1 MSTHGSPPIQRP
13 AAVVVA
19 SSSVAQVR
27 TRIACSL
34 SSAARTV
41 LWCVSG
47 TLRIHPR
54 CGWRGAAATSAASQ
68 ARASRN
74 VSLSVSMMSDA
85 GIDSGIGATRE
96 MIAYRTRN
104 RRMKGLLMLRAVATS
119 IALVLVLAGAAG
131 AAGPELK
138 TDEQKTLYALGLE
151 IARNLASFYLTAA
164 DLKVVA
170 AGIADGLLKTEP
182 KADLETWGPKIQVLA
197 TARAAIA
204 AVAEKKASQAFLDK
218 AAGEQGA
225 VKTASG
231 LIVTTL
237 KPGDGASPA
246 ATDRVKVHYH
256 GTLTDGTVFDSS
268 VKRGEPL
275 TIALGGGVIKCWSE
289 GVPLMKVGGKS
300 RLVCPSDLAYG
311 DQGRPPTIKPGA
323 TLVFE
328 VDLLEIV
335 K

>member
-1 MSTHGSPPIQRP
+1 
-13 AAVVVA
+13 
-19 SSSVAQVR
+19 
-27 TRIACSL
+27 
-34 SSAARTV
+34 
-41 LWCVSG
+41 
-47 TLRIHPR
+47 
-54 CGWRGAAATSAASQ
+54 
-68 ARASRN
+68 
-74 VSLSVSMMSDA
+74 
-85 GIDSGIGATRE
+85 
-96 MIAYRTRN
+96 
-104 RRMKGLLMLRAVATS
+104 MLKAVAVS
-119 IALVLVLAGAAG
+119 IAAVLVLAEAAG

-138 TDEQKTLYALGLE
+138 TDEQKTLYALGLV
-151 IARNLASFYLTAA
+151 IARNLTGFYLTKA
-164 DLKVVA
+164 DLEVVE
-170 AGIADGLLKTEP
+170 AGITDGILKTKP
-182 KADLETWGPKIQVLA
+182 KADLETWGPKIQELA
-197 TARAAIA
+197 TARASTA

-218 AAGEQGA
+218 IAAEQGA

-231 LIVTTL
+231 LIMSTL

-246 ATDRVKVHYH
+246 ASDKVKVHYE
-256 GTLTDGTVFDSS
+256 GKLIDGTVFDSS